1 MGTTQNDSRRGLK
14 HEKSRMY
21 DTVPKARNR
30 SPHWHGA

>member
-1 MGTTQNDSRRGLK
+1 MGTTQIDSLRGLK

-30 SPHWHGA
+30 SPNWRGA